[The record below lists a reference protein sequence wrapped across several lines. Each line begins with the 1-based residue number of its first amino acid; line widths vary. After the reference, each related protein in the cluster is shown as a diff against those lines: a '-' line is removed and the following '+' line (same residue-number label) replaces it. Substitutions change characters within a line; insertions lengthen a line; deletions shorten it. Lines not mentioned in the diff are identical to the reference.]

1 MFFNG
6 VNRLLLRRRRTSPSS
21 SVISVT
27 EPLSV
32 TAADSGKTYSLDSG
46 MASIYLPVRAD
57 ISAGWTITVQCTVT
71 GRYCNVQLGD
81 IGGGFFSYESND
93 YDGVSMESLD
103 AVATIT
109 YNGTQFVAV
118 ENSGSVLGYL
128 D

>member
-32 TAADSGKTYSLDSG
+32 TAADSGKTYSLDG
-46 MASIYLPVRAD
+46 GVAVLILPLRED
-57 ISAGWTITVQCTVT
+57 FPPIWEITVQCSEAGFHVVV
-71 GRYCNVQLGD
+71 NSED
-81 IGGGFFSYESND
+81 IGQGTMFYEETP
-93 YDGVSMESLD
+93 YDGVTLASTD
-103 AVATIT
+103 AVVTISFDGA
-109 YNGTQFVAV
+109 YYQAVLVSGTVK
-118 ENSGSVLGYL
+118 GYM